1 MPFRTGKRRISIHAP
16 AKGATPRSYH
26 VTSISSDFNPRSRE
40 GSDAFV
46 NVIALQHIPDFNP
59 RSREGSDKKGQAEN
73 VCPFY
78 FNPRSREGSDKH
90 LPLRHCKRYISIHAP
105 AKGATQH
112 NSSRLVPVHNFNPRS
127 REGSDAKVVKI
138 FVCCGISIHAPAK
151 GATMMS
157 WCWGKAI
164 RFQSTL
170 PRRERLVTV
179 ICCLTSGYFNPRS
192 REGSDKGSK

>member
-1 MPFRTGKRRISIHAP
+1 MKLFQSTLPRRERRRLPFRTGKRRISIHAP

-59 RSREGSDKKGQAEN
+59 RSREGSDK
-73 VCPFY
+73 
-78 FNPRSREGSDKH
+78 H

-127 REGSDAKVVKI
+127 REGSDGTGCDCRVDGYV
-138 FVCCGISIHAPAK
+138 ISIHAPAK
-151 GATMMS
+151 GATM
-157 WCWGKAI
+157 CGC
-164 RFQSTL
+164 FH
-170 PRRERLVTV
+170 P
-179 ICCLTSGYFNPRS
+179 S
-192 REGSDKGSK
+192 RES

>member
-78 FNPRSREGSDKH
+78 FNPRSREGSDYGRSQGGRIKT
-90 LPLRHCKRYISIHAP
+90 ISIHAP
-105 AKGATQH
+105 AKGATA
-112 NSSRLVPVHNFNPRS
+112 
-127 REGSDAKVVKI
+127 EGVVEI
-138 FVCCGISIHAPAK
+138 LTYRISIHAPAK
-151 GATMMS
+151 GATEHYFPRLFLRQISIHAPAKGATADAAMLYLA
-157 WCWGKAI
+157 GV
-164 RFQSTL
+164 FQSTL
-170 PRRERLVTV
+170 PRRER
-179 ICCLTSGYFNPRS
+179 P
-192 REGSDKGSK
+192 

>member
-1 MPFRTGKRRISIHAP
+1 MKLFQSTLPRRERRRLPFRTGKRRISIHAP

-127 REGSDAKVVKI
+127 REGSDTRCLTTLYSVR
-138 FVCCGISIHAPAK
+138 ISIHAPAK
-151 GATMMS
+151 GATLPHVPIS
-157 WCWGKAI
+157 I
-164 RFQSTL
+164 HVRFQSTL
-170 PRRERLVTV
+170 PRRERHSPAT
-179 ICCLTSGYFNPRS
+179 
-192 REGSDKGSK
+192 

>member
-1 MPFRTGKRRISIHAP
+1 MRSTHFNPRSREGSDDCVKQYDRHESISIHAPAKGATVTPADGWVKGLISIHAP

-78 FNPRSREGSDKH
+78 FNPRSREGSDSDRFWYTVF
-90 LPLRHCKRYISIHAP
+90 LRSISIHAP
-105 AKGATQH
+105 AKGAT
-112 NSSRLVPVHNFNPRS
+112 RS
-127 REGSDAKVVKI
+127 Y
-138 FVCCGISIHAPAK
+138 P
-151 GATMMS
+151 
-157 WCWGKAI
+157 W
-164 RFQSTL
+164 
-170 PRRERLVTV
+170 
-179 ICCLTSGYFNPRS
+179 
-192 REGSDKGSK
+192 SKQQ